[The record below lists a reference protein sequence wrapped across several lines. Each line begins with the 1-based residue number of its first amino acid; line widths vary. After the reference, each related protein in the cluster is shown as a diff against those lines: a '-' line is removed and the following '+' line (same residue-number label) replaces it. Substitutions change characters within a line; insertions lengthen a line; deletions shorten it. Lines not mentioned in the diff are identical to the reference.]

1 MVFHDSCLIWRHLC
15 LAKWLDFNML
25 SYVNICDIV
34 MLGEYLVFLL
44 LDLIFIK
51 MHAIAID
58 VAVKGVDLV
67 ANAALIKWLSIYIS
81 HS

>member
-1 MVFHDSCLIWRHLC
+1 
-15 LAKWLDFNML
+15 ML

-51 MHAIAID
+51 VHAIAID
-58 VAVKGVDLV
+58 VAVKGVDFV
-67 ANAALIKWLSIYIS
+67 ANAALIKWLSVYIS